1 MSSDHPIATM
11 QQSIPS
17 ADIILPAVNAEV
29 VTNKSSIEDPGVAAV
44 SISSTNI
51 IKQQD
56 ES

>member
-51 IKQQD
+51 IQQQD